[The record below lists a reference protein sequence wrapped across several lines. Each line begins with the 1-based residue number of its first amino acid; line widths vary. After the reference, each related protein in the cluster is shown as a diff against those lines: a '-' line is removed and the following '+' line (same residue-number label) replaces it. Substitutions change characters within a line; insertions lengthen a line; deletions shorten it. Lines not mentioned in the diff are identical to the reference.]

1 MQVNVAGETTK
12 HGLTPEETP
21 VFLDQ
26 LQSLK
31 GLDVLGLM
39 TIAPYV
45 EDPEA
50 VRPVFRGLRL
60 LREEV
65 SRDRPWL
72 NLQQLSMG
80 MSNDFE
86 IAVEEGATMVRI
98 GSALFGY

>member
-1 MQVNVAGETTK
+1 MAGEATK

-21 VFLDQ
+21 AFLDQ
-26 LQSLK
+26 ISSLK
-31 GLDVLGLM
+31 GLEIEGLM

-50 VRPVFRGLRL
+50 VRPVFRKLRS
-60 LREEV
+60 LRDEI

-72 NLQQLSMG
+72 NLHHLSMG